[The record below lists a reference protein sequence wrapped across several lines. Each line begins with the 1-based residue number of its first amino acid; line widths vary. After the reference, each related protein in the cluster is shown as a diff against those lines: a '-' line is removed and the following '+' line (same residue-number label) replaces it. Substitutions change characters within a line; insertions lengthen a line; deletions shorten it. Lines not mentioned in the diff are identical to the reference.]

1 MLFTCLPC
9 EPLVAHGCFGASAV
23 VAFSAGVVQSRAS
36 GSLREYARVLPSWLL
51 TVRLRLS
58 STIEFP
64 CDVMSCAAMSGR
76 IRFVSLYTFA
86 LIVIDPEFTRAAA
99 DEMVVLPFGYIAT
112 VGTCLICRAFAGT
125 EFSGIEVSSAPQSS
139 IGGSEFLF
147 VLVM

>member
-1 MLFTCLPC
+1 M
-9 EPLVAHGCFGASAV
+9 
-23 VAFSAGVVQSRAS
+23 VAFSAGIVQSRAS

-58 STIEFP
+58 SAIEFP

-76 IRFVSLYTFA
+76 IRFVLLYTFA

-125 EFSGIEVSSAPQSS
+125 DFSGIDVSSAQLDLIHLKEEGRQVTAIIAEAMIEGSVNVS
-139 IGGSEFLF
+139 IPLY
-147 VLVM
+147 